1 MYPVLFRLPESIPL
15 IGGFALHSFGVMVG
29 LAFLL
34 GTYVL
39 QRRLVPQGYAQ
50 NKVVDVALS
59 SAIAG
64 FVGAKLFWLFS
75 RPDRLASDPLG
86 ALLSGTGF
94 TWYGG
99 LLLGLLVFWLSIRRA
114 KIPTGI
120 ALDGLGLALPLS
132 IAVGRVGCFLAG
144 DDYGRPTGSPLGVAF
159 PEGYPPTTVD
169 VLRDSFGVTVDPAL
183 IERFGQVIPVHPTQL
198 YESVISLG
206 VFAVL
211 VTRKG
216 DHSPGW
222 LFALWLA
229 LYGVQRFVVEILR
242 VNPRVFLGLT
252 VAQLLSVAAVAVGAY
267 YVVTLGRRRT
277 GPAKGTAH

>member
-1 MYPVLFRLPESIPL
+1 MYPILFRIPETVPL

-59 SAIAG
+59 AAIAG
-64 FVGAKLFWLFS
+64 FIGAKLFWLFS
-75 RPDRLASDPLG
+75 RPDRLATDPLG

-99 LLLGLLVFWLSIRRA
+99 LLLGLLVFWLSLRRA
-114 KIPTGI
+114 KIPAGK
-120 ALDGLGLALPLS
+120 ALDGLALALPLS

-144 DDYGRPTGSPLGVAF
+144 DDYGRPTDSPLGVAF
-159 PEGYPPTTVD
+159 PEGFPPTTVD
-169 VLRDSFGVTVDPAL
+169 RLQDSFGLTVDPVL
-183 IERFGQVIPVHPTQL
+183 IEQFGQVIPVHPTQL
-198 YESVISLG
+198 YESAISLAVFG
-206 VFAVL
+206 VLA
-211 VTRKG
+211 TRKG
-216 DHSPGW
+216 PKTDGW
-222 LFALWLA
+222 LFALWLC
-229 LYGVQRFVVEILR
+229 LYGVQRFSVEVLR

-252 VAQLLSVAAVAVGAY
+252 VAQLISLAAVAIGAFY
-267 YVVTLGRRRT
+267 LVKLGQNQPNRT
-277 GPAKGTAH
+277 AGAS

>member
-1 MYPVLFRLPESIPL
+1 MYPILFRIPESIPL

-39 QRRLVPQGYAQ
+39 QRRLVPQGYLQ

-59 SAIAG
+59 AAIAG

-75 RPDRLASDPLG
+75 RPDRMASDFMG

-99 LLLGLLVFWLSIRRA
+99 LILGLLVFWLSLRRA
-114 KIPTGI
+114 QIPTGE

-144 DDYGRPTGSPLGVAF
+144 DDYGRPTDSPFGVAF

-169 VLRDSFGVTVDPAL
+169 RLRDSFGVTVDPAL
-183 IERFGQVIPVHPTQL
+183 IEQFGQVIPVHPTQL
-198 YESVISLG
+198 YETVLSLA

-216 DHSPGW
+216 QRAAGW
-222 LFALWLA
+222 LFALWLT
-229 LYGVQRFVVEILR
+229 LYGVQRFLVEILR

-252 VAQLLSVAAVAVGAY
+252 VAQLLSLTAVALGLF
-267 YVVTLGRRRT
+267 YVVKLGKSRPGAT
-277 GPAKGTAH
+277 SAP